1 MSNSIFSTT
10 KKAYQDLEMLFLL
23 PLIVAALAAD
33 NEGAGQEQLTGQ
45 ALVDYVRTHQN
56 LFEVEESEKNNERM
70 KFLMPVDF
78 VPKPRDEDRI
88 KVVVKRKLP
97 ESFNPLIGDYWAYC
111 KDIIKHIRDQ
121 SRCGSCWAVS
131 AAEVMSDRLCV
142 QSEGKIKHQ
151 LSDTD
156 ILACCGEYCGKGCRG
171 GWPIKAWEWIKENGV
186 CTGGRYSAKNVCKPY
201 AFYPCGN
208 HTKEI
213 WYGECPNQSWPTP
226 KCRKAC
232 KYGYKTP
239 YEKDKYYAK
248 SAYILPNDED
258 VIKQEILANGPVQ
271 AVFDVYED
279 FRLYRK
285 GIYRHTA
292 GMKRGAHAVKIF
304 GWGTEQISNS
314 THTIATPFWFLA
326 NSWNVDWGEGGY
338 FRMVRGEDNCGIESM
353 VTAGLM
359 AT

>member
-1 MSNSIFSTT
+1 MCGRRVTLAPAFRYRYLGLLWRVLREGHT
-10 KKAYQDLEMLFLL
+10 APLFLL
-23 PLIVAALAAD
+23 I
-33 NEGAGQEQLTGQ
+33 
-45 ALVDYVRTHQN
+45 
-56 LFEVEESEKNNERM
+56 
-70 KFLMPVDF
+70 
-78 VPKPRDEDRI
+78 
-88 KVVVKRKLP
+88 
-97 ESFNPLIGDYWAYC
+97 
-111 KDIIKHIRDQ
+111 
-121 SRCGSCWAVS
+121 SR
-131 AAEVMSDRLCV
+131 
-142 QSEGKIKHQ
+142 
-151 LSDTD
+151 
-156 ILACCGEYCGKGCRG
+156 CRG

-285 GIYRHTA
+285 GIYR
-292 GMKRGAHAVKIF
+292 VKLCLYL
-304 GWGTEQISNS
+304 
-314 THTIATPFWFLA
+314 IATLPLRGSELFRSA
-326 NSWNVDWGEGGY
+326 GSRVDACGSAVVIGVY
-338 FRMVRGEDNCGIESM
+338 FHDGTS
-353 VTAGLM
+353 
-359 AT
+359 